1 MTPMRIDFASSERS
15 TLGIEWE
22 LALVDRA
29 DGSLVGAAPDLLHA
43 LRVEDEQGRS
53 KITSELLT
61 NTVEVISGVHRTV
74 GGAVDDLTRTI
85 DAIRSE
91 SDPMGIDLMCAG
103 THPFA
108 RWSEQ
113 HVTEKERYFTLIDR
127 TQWWGRQMLIWGVH
141 THVGIDDGRKALPI
155 IDALLPYYPH
165 LQALSASSPYW
176 AGEPTGYASSR
187 AMIFQQLP
195 TSGLPPQFSRWEQYE
210 GIVDDLLHVGVIDHW
225 DEIRWDIRPSP
236 RWGTVELR
244 VCDGLPTTLEVG
256 AVSALAQCL
265 VDDLSARLDAGEELP
280 TMQPWFVRENKWRAA
295 RYGTEAIIILNR
307 AGDERLVTD
316 DLRDLVQRLEPT
328 AERLGCLDELH
339 DVERIL
345 EKGASYERQA
355 TAAAA
360 AGGELKAV
368 VRSLAAELRNGFP
381 A

>member
-1 MTPMRIDFASSERS
+1 
-15 TLGIEWE
+15 
-22 LALVDRA
+22 
-29 DGSLVGAAPDLLHA
+29 
-43 LRVEDEQGRS
+43 
-53 KITSELLT
+53 
-61 NTVEVISGVHRTV
+61 
-74 GGAVDDLTRTI
+74 
-85 DAIRSE
+85 
-91 SDPMGIDLMCAG
+91 MGIDLMCAG

-113 HVTEKERYFTLIDR
+113 HVTMKERYFTLIDR
-127 TQWWGRQMLIWGVH
+127 TQWWGRQMLSWGVH